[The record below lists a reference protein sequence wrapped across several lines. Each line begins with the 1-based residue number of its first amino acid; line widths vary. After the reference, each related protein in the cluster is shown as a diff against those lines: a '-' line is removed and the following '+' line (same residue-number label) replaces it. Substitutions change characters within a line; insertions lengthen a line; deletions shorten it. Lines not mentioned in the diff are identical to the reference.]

1 MKKTHRM
8 SKPRDGARSRRGQTL
23 VEFALILPIFL
34 LVLVGIFDMG
44 RAVYAYNTIS
54 NASRQAV
61 RLGIVDQNVTN
72 LQAEAVKASVALG
85 AVPADV
91 DISFLTSDL
100 SGPCDVPAEIGCVVE
115 ITVHYQ
121 YNAATP
127 IIGNLVGTIDMASTT
142 REPIERSYVS
152 SP

>member
-1 MKKTHRM
+1 MAER
-8 SKPRDGARSRRGQTL
+8 GRGQTL
-23 VEFALILPIFL
+23 VEFALILPIFI
-34 LVLVGIFDMG
+34 LVLVGIFDFG

-54 NASRQAV
+54 NSSREAV
-61 RLGIVDQNVTN
+61 RLGIVDQNVTK
-72 LQAEAVKASVALG
+72 LEAEAVKASVALG
-85 AVPADV
+85 ATAADV
-91 DISFLTSDL
+91 EVAFLTADL
-100 SGPCDVPAEIGCVVE
+100 SGACDVPAEIGCVVE

-152 SP
+152 P